1 MLCLEKG
8 QGDPIHAYKY
18 LMGEVKK
25 TEPEWLCGAWN
36 KETMDTNTGISF
48 KHKKKKILL
57 CIMKLRNWFF
67 KEPVEFPF

>member
-1 MLCLEKG
+1 MLRLEKG

-48 KHKKKKILL
+48 KHKKKK
-57 CIMKLRNWFF
+57 FYY
-67 KEPVEFPF
+67 V

>member
-1 MLCLEKG
+1 
-8 QGDPIHAYKY
+8 
-18 LMGEVKK
+18 MGEVKK